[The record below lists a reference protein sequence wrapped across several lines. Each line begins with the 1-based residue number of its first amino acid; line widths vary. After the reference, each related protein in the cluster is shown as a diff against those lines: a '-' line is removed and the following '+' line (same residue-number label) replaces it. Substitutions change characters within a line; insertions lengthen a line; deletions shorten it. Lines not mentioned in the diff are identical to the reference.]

1 VAIVNRRDLDF
12 LLYEMLDVGALLAQR
27 RFSNLDRAVV
37 SEMLD
42 TAQSLAEDLYWPCA
56 ATLDATEPKF
66 VEGAVDVL
74 PEVGVAL
81 RAYAQAGFF
90 AQTFDAAEGGL
101 QLPFVVSMAINGMFS
116 CANLSIANYS
126 MLTIAAA
133 HLLSKFGSEQQK
145 ACFLRPMLEGRWFGT
160 MCLSES
166 QAGSSLADIRASAE
180 PVGDGT
186 YQIRG
191 SKMWIS
197 GGDHELSEN
206 IIHMV
211 LARIPGGPP
220 GIRGISLF
228 IVPKFLV
235 NDDGVRGVRNNI
247 ALVGLNH
254 KMGQRGTTNCMLNF
268 GEGGPSVGYL
278 VGDPHDGLACMFHM
292 MNEARI
298 NVGHGA
304 VMSGLSGYL
313 YSLNYS
319 RYRLQG
325 RPVGRKDPAS
335 PQISIIEHADV
346 RRMLLAQKAAVEG
359 GLALSLFCASLV
371 DQQAL
376 VTSAQEKHDLQLLI
390 EVLTPVAKSWPSEH
404 CLEANKLAIQVLGGA
419 GYMREHPVER
429 FYRDNRLNHIH
440 EGIFSIQGLDL
451 LGRKVRL
458 EGGRG
463 LDLILTRIE
472 GTISNAV
479 SDPGLISYANELRAM
494 LVHLRAATR
503 ACIDCTDSER
513 SLANATLYLDAFGHV
528 VVGWLWL
535 RQARI
540 ATLAIARA
548 EGHDH
553 SFYTGKI
560 AACRYFFR
568 YVLPHAATTFAL
580 VQSLDD
586 TCLVVRSDEF
596 QPG

>member
-1 VAIVNRRDLDF
+1 MTLVDRRDLDF
-12 LLYEMLDVGALLAQR
+12 LLYEMLDVAALLAQE
-27 RFSNLDRAVV
+27 RFSSLDRAVV

-42 TAQSLAEDLYWPCA
+42 TAQSMAEDLYWPCA

-66 VEGAVDVL
+66 VDGAVDVL

-81 RAYAQAGFF
+81 RAYAEAGFF
-90 AQTFDAAEGGL
+90 AQTFDAEEGGL
-101 QLPFVVSMAINGMFS
+101 QFPFVVSMAINGMFS
-116 CANLSIANYS
+116 CANLAITNYS

-145 ACFLRPMLEGRWFGT
+145 ARFLRPMLEGRWFGT

-166 QAGSSLADIRASAE
+166 QAGSSLADIRTSAE

-197 GGDHELSEN
+197 GGEHDLSEN

-211 LARIPGGPP
+211 LAKIPGGPP

-235 NDDGVRGVRNNI
+235 NDDGLSGTRNNI
-247 ALVGLNH
+247 ELVGLNH
-254 KMGQRGTTNCMLNF
+254 KMGQRGTSNCMLNF

-278 VGDPHDGLACMFHM
+278 VGDPHAGLACMFHM

-313 YSLNYS
+313 YALSYS
-319 RYRLQG
+319 RHRLQG

-335 PQISIIEHADV
+335 PQVPIIEHADV

-359 GLALSLFCASLV
+359 GLALCLFCASLV
-371 DQQAL
+371 DQQRL
-376 VTSAQEKHDLQLLI
+376 VTSAKEKHDLQLLL
-390 EVLTPVAKSWPSEH
+390 EVLTPVAKSWPAEH

-440 EGIFSIQGLDL
+440 EGIFGIQGLDL

-472 GTISNAV
+472 GTISDAV
-479 SDPGLISYANELRAM
+479 SDPSLVSYATQLRAL
-494 LVHLRAATR
+494 LVDLSAATR
-503 ACIDCTDSER
+503 ACLDCTDTER

-535 RQARI
+535 RQAMV
-540 ATLAIARA
+540 ATLAMSDA
-548 EGHDH
+548 EPHDH

-568 YVLPHAATTFAL
+568 YVLPHAATTLAL

-586 TCLVVRSDEF
+586 TCLAVRPEEF
-596 QPG
+596 QSG